1 MTVEKQT
8 TTAPVASGARPWSAS
23 SSDPL
28 LRVEHLT
35 TTVVIDG
42 KQFNAV
48 DDVSFELR
56 QGEVLGLVGE
66 SAAGK
71 SMTAMSVIGLVAPP
85 ARITSGKIVF
95 EGIDLRS
102 LSERDLA
109 HVRGKDI
116 AIVTQDP
123 MTALNPVKPIGD
135 QLTRVIRLHTHVG
148 KAEAIDRA
156 VEMMRRVGI
165 SSPLER
171 LKSYPHQFSGGM
183 LQRISIAMALSCD
196 PKLLIAD
203 EPTTALDVTI
213 QAQILDLLRSLRAE
227 FGLTVLL
234 ITHNLG
240 VVAEFCDRVA
250 VMYAGQIV
258 EDQVTPRLVGAPRHP
273 YASGLLSVTPNLEQ
287 DQRRLPT
294 ITGRMPS
301 LQSFPVG
308 CRYHPRCPYAF
319 APCPTVIPPL
329 EEQPG
334 GGRVACHLF
343 AGPGRIQ
350 SLSELTAAA
359 TTP

>member
-1 MTVEKQT
+1 M
-8 TTAPVASGARPWSAS
+8 
-23 SSDPL
+23 
-28 LRVEHLT
+28 
-35 TTVVIDG
+35 VIDG
-42 KQFNAV
+42 RPYHAV
-48 DDVSFELR
+48 DGVSFHVQR
-56 QGEVLGLVGE
+56 GEVLGLVGE

-85 ARITSGKIVF
+85 ARVTAGSIVF
-95 EGIDLRS
+95 DGVDLRG

-109 HVRGKDI
+109 HVRGKEI

-123 MTALNPVKPIGD
+123 MTALNPVKPIGE
-135 QLTRVIRLHTHVG
+135 QLTRVVRLHTACG
-148 KAEAIDRA
+148 RDEAVERA
-156 VEMMRRVGI
+156 VDMMRRVGI
-165 SSPLER
+165 SSARDR

-258 EDQVTPRLVGAPRHP
+258 EDRLTTDLVAEPRHP
-273 YASGLLSVTPNLEQ
+273 YSSGLLSVTPSIEQ
-287 DQRRLPT
+287 DQHRLPT

-301 LQSFPVG
+301 LQSFPQG
-308 CRYHPRCPYAF
+308 CRFHPRCPFAF
-319 APCPTVIPPL
+319 APCPSVVPQL
-329 EEQPG
+329 ADQPG
-334 GGRVACHLF
+334 GGRVACHLYG
-343 AGPGRIQ
+343 GPGAPP
-350 SLSELTAAA
+350 SLTAVREAA
-359 TTP
+359 ASR